1 MPKPLI
7 YRAFP
12 PKIRLMDKPSA
23 PLLKSLLELI
33 SQGKY
38 PEALTTL
45 LEKKEA
51 LFADYPKRTLTLVYE
66 LAKAVNEPKLGEKA
80 IAELAELPY
89 VDQATEELFREL
101 PKKLADKPGPKK
113 GMGLEEAASALNSE
127 EPAQLMNGLR
137 YAKEHPLAF
146 PSLRAALRSLC
157 LKTDNFPYRQL
168 ALQILSLNHD
178 EEPIDFA
185 YGEWTGTFVPAE
197 LPVQSTVDR
206 AVLALHALEEGPDAG
221 IAETGKEILLSC
233 LSAYYPFPLPE
244 GDLAA
249 ATAALAKA
257 YLGQKAELSE
267 LAERLDS
274 ALKSHCPA

>member
-66 LAKAVNEPKLGEKA
+66 LAKAVNEPELGEKA

-113 GMGLEEAASALNSE
+113 GMGLEEAAAALASE
-127 EPAQLMNGLR
+127 EPARLMNGLR

-146 PSLRAALRSLC
+146 PSLRTALRSLC
-157 LKTDNFPYRQL
+157 LKTDHFPYRQL

-178 EEPIDFA
+178 KEPIDFA
-185 YGEWTGTFVPAE
+185 YGEWTGTFVPAQ
-197 LPVQSTVDR
+197 LPLQSTIDR
-206 AVLALHALEEGPDAG
+206 AVSALHALEESSDAK
-221 IAETGKEILLSC
+221 TGKEILLSC